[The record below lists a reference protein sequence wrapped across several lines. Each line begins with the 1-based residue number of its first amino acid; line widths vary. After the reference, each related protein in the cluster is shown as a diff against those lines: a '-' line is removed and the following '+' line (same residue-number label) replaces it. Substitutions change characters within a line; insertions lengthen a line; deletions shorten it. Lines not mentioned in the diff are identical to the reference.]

1 MSHIEFVDDIL
12 VYNSVSAV
20 SGLFA
25 DTVEVRSGISS
36 PDLNQVKAASANW
49 DSVYLTVSA
58 NSAAWDIDYD
68 GADIKALTANWENT
82 YIINSGLSADWT
94 TAFNTVCAWGSSSV
108 PDIAL
113 RFSADV
119 LGNGIDNTYTYFHG
133 LGTKDLVVSVIEIA
147 TGNIALA
154 AVYVTDTQ
162 ITVEFASPVTGTL
175 YRLVAIGATNLA
187 DYRTLSANW
196 QNTFTTVS
204 SNSSNW
210 ETTYTTFRD
219 QSGNF
224 LTSESQSLSF
234 DDSTKELG
242 LVGGNSV
249 SLSAFSNELS
259 QLSGN
264 WESTYT
270 TFRDQSGTFLTT
282 ESDSQTLSFNDATKE
297 LSITSGNSVSLS
309 SLDVTGLSSN
319 WESTFTTVKTNSA
332 TWDYQGTDIKSL
344 TGNWENTYATVSS
357 SSANWQSAYNTI
369 KDVSGSYLPL
379 SGGTLTGKLIAS
391 ASDIEAKLNIGT
403 RLTGG
408 SPNTVSAGDLWISNQ
423 GVLTYRDTTVAR
435 AIASTSLSNTFNQP
449 QTIGSTATGPILNVT
464 NSGTGQAAVFVAN
477 SLSAAV
483 RITQTGGGNSILV
496 EDDTNPDAT
505 PFIVDNL
512 GNVGIGLSSMA
523 GVPVKLAVV
532 GSLSAT
538 SVVYAS
544 GGNSDIWNST
554 YTSVS
559 SNSASWSAI
568 PQVVEATVFNADTV
582 TLTRGNVVY
591 SFGATGDTMSVKLAS
606 NSGESTS
613 SKTLGFVNGTIAP
626 GSTGTVTI
634 VGRMENLNFGT
645 PYVDGDALWLGTV
658 PGTYTRTKP
667 IAPNHGVY
675 LGVVERANSGNGIA
689 YVKVQNGYELNE
701 IHDVAIT
708 TPLSG
713 QMLRRNSANT
723 LWINTDDGTKWD
735 STYTTVN
742 ANSANWD
749 AAASR
754 TFGSEYSFNEQFL
767 NNASLGGN
775 LVVGTTT
782 GGLLTVATSGVFG
795 QAQLTTG
802 TNATAGSNVRIQSGA
817 NQFNVIGN
825 GTLDYAI
832 RFNQSSSVWF
842 DGTLTGAFRAGLMTS
857 FNTDSTGIYF
867 RLVNGSALQFVSR
880 SGGSESVLTLDPN
893 ITQGPFHLCQF
904 SINSAGTS
912 ITVKYNGAVV
922 GTVTTNIPTA
932 GLFHNICLIR
942 DSATGTAVTAN
953 LDFVAMRF
961 VPNTAFF
968 TF

>member
-282 ESDSQTLSFNDATKE
+282 ESDSQTLSFNDVSKE
-297 LSITSGNSVSLS
+297 LSITSGNSISLS

-464 NSGTGQAAVFVAN
+464 NSGT
-477 SLSAAV
+477 
-483 RITQTGGGNSILV
+483 
-496 EDDTNPDAT
+496 
-505 PFIVDNL
+505 
-512 GNVGIGLSSMA
+512 
-523 GVPVKLAVV
+523 
-532 GSLSAT
+532 
-538 SVVYAS
+538 
-544 GGNSDIWNST
+544 
-554 YTSVS
+554 
-559 SNSASWSAI
+559 
-568 PQVVEATVFNADTV
+568 
-582 TLTRGNVVY
+582 
-591 SFGATGDTMSVKLAS
+591 
-606 NSGESTS
+606 
-613 SKTLGFVNGTIAP
+613 
-626 GSTGTVTI
+626 
-634 VGRMENLNFGT
+634 
-645 PYVDGDALWLGTV
+645 
-658 PGTYTRTKP
+658 
-667 IAPNHGVY
+667 
-675 LGVVERANSGNGIA
+675 ER
-689 YVKVQNGYELNE
+689 
-701 IHDVAIT
+701 
-708 TPLSG
+708 
-713 QMLRRNSANT
+713 
-723 LWINTDDGTKWD
+723 
-735 STYTTVN
+735 
-742 ANSANWD
+742 
-749 AAASR
+749 
-754 TFGSEYSFNEQFL
+754 
-767 NNASLGGN
+767 
-775 LVVGTTT
+775 
-782 GGLLTVATSGVFG
+782 LL
-795 QAQLTTG
+795 L
-802 TNATAGSNVRIQSGA
+802 
-817 NQFNVIGN
+817 
-825 GTLDYAI
+825 
-832 RFNQSSSVWF
+832 
-842 DGTLTGAFRAGLMTS
+842 
-857 FNTDSTGIYF
+857 
-867 RLVNGSALQFVSR
+867 
-880 SGGSESVLTLDPN
+880 
-893 ITQGPFHLCQF
+893 
-904 SINSAGTS
+904 
-912 ITVKYNGAVV
+912 
-922 GTVTTNIPTA
+922 
-932 GLFHNICLIR
+932 
-942 DSATGTAVTAN
+942 
-953 LDFVAMRF
+953 
-961 VPNTAFF
+961 
-968 TF
+968 